1 MGKNEFEDWMA
12 GAYADQGVFVAV
24 TEAQEVRC
32 LWMFFFAFG
41 S

>member
-1 MGKNEFEDWMA
+1 MDKNEFEDWMA
-12 GAYADQGVFVAV
+12 GTYADQGVFVAV
-24 TEAQEVRC
+24 TVAQKVRC